1 MGEIEILGGIGDA
14 EGLAEISSHLLPHGG
29 ETGGGGIGVQLLGR
43 NGAKLPL
50 DAFGHAGR
58 GRDAGV
64 ADGEVKDIFRAH
76 FLGAAVA
83 KGGQV
88 PDDAPLGAPFDHAF
102 RDHLRSSFKIDCFK
116 SRMAWT

>member
-1 MGEIEILGGIGDA
+1 MGEIEILRRIGNA
-14 EGLAEISSHLLPHGG
+14 KGLTKIGRHFLTHGR
-29 ETGGGGIGVQLLGR
+29 ETGGWGIRVQLLGR
-43 NGAKLPL
+43 NGAKQPL
-50 DAFGHAGR
+50 NALGHADR

-102 RDHLRSSFKIDCFK
+102 RDHLRSSFKTNRFK
-116 SRMAWT
+116 SRMA